1 MSTKKYLDQAGLARL
16 VENIDKKYAP
26 IAALLFKGTVA
37 EITDLPV
44 LNTQKAG
51 WMYNITTGG
60 ITTNDF
66 VEGAGHLVADGENV
80 ACVEIITGYTVVP
93 AASVTEDKDPKA
105 LGWYEEESLGVYVLS
120 DDRIANPAKTYYTA
134 DTVKKWDLLGGVFDL
149 EDRYLEF
156 GKEMPQNPD
165 DGRTFLYT
173 GEDTFEYNI
182 VADPEGRPV
191 DQGWYELVDVYT
203 AVEPVGDENPSEEG
217 WYESDGLIPPTY
229 TLSAD
234 TSVDSEKTYYTKTQ
248 EYQLTADV
256 TVQSG
261 KDYYTKDSV
270 LKSGTIY
277 VYDESTTSWVA
288 KSSGGTDEFVPITN
302 AEIDELFI

>member
-1 MSTKKYLDQAGLARL
+1 MANKYLNYEGLQRVLEKIDQ
-16 VENIDKKYAP
+16 KYAP

-37 EITDLPV
+37 EIADLPV

-60 ITTNDF
+60 ATTADF

-80 ACVEIITGYTVVP
+80 ACVEIITGYTAVP
-93 AASVTEDKDPKA
+93 AGSVTEDKDPKA

-120 DDRIANPAKTYYTA
+120 DDRIADPAKTYYTA

-156 GKEMPQNPD
+156 GKEMPQNPS
-165 DGRTFLYT
+165 DGRTFLYL
-173 GEDTFEYNI
+173 GDNTFEYNE
-182 VADPEGRPV
+182 VASPEGRPV
-191 DQGWYELVDVYT
+191 DKGYYEKVDVYN
-203 AVEPVGDENPSEEG
+203 AVTPVGDENPSEEG

-234 TSVDSEKTYYTKTQ
+234 TTVDSEKTYYVKS
-248 EYQLTADV
+248 EDYVPTADI

-261 KDYYTKDSV
+261 KTYYTKDSV
-270 LKSGTIY
+270 LKTGTVY
-277 VYDESTTSWVA
+277 EYDETESEWIA
-288 KSSGGTDEFVPITN
+288 KSSGGADDMVAITN